1 MDWVRFITLYG
12 NYVAVAMLCGAA
24 IGIYA
29 LCRRGRGYG
38 PRGFAGWGTAVV
50 LLLLMVPAA
59 DWLIRMGP
67 KKAALKRSYQQ
78 QGRTAP
84 TLEFRSLPDGSVHH
98 LSELQGK
105 LVLVNVWATWC
116 GPCRVE
122 MPDLDRLQRAY
133 ADKGLVVLTISDETP
148 EEIERY
154 RQYSSMAVMK
164 GTVGEGGAPDYIA
177 AGSARP
183 VTYLVDRS
191 GILRETYVG
200 PHDLAFFSRTVDRW
214 LWAKG
219 S

>member
-24 IGIYA
+24 IGIYG
-29 LCRRGRGYG
+29 LCRRGRGYA
-38 PRGFAGWGTAVV
+38 PRGFAGWAAVVV
-50 LLLLMVPAA
+50 LLLLTIPAE

-67 KKAALKRSYQQ
+67 KNAALKRSYQK
-78 QGRTAP
+78 QGQTAP
-84 TLEFRSLPDGSVHH
+84 ALEFRLMPDGSVHH
-98 LSELQGK
+98 LAELQGK

-148 EEIERY
+148 EEIARY
-154 RQYSSMAVMK
+154 RQYASMAVMK
-164 GTVGEGGAPDYIA
+164 GAVEEGGARDYIA
-177 AGSARP
+177 TGSARP

-200 PHDLAFFSRTVDRW
+200 PHDLAFFSRTVDHW
-214 LWAKG
+214 LAA
-219 S
+219 SAR